1 MYALSNKIHMEKK
14 EKMNVLVIGNGGR
27 EHAVIQA
34 LKKSPKVN
42 KIYAMKGNAGIAEL
56 AELVDINYLDVH
68 AVVDWVKRKGDVDF
82 TVVTP
87 DDPLAIGLVDE
98 LEANGYRAF
107 GPKKNAA
114 VIEASKAFSKALMKK
129 YKIPTATYEI
139 FTTYKEAIEYVKTC
153 PIPVVLKADGLA
165 LGKGVLICKTREEAL
180 AGVKEMMVDQIFGG
194 AGSTIVIEEFLE
206 GPEVSCLAFTD
217 GKTIVPMIT
226 SCDHK
231 RAKDNDEGLNTGG
244 MGTFSPAN
252 FFGENSQKEVMEKIM
267 VPTMYA
273 MNAENRTFKGV
284 LYFGLMKTKSGY
296 KVIEYNAR
304 FGDPETQVI
313 LPMLKTDLMEIFEAI
328 VDERLDEVKI
338 EWEEGACVC
347 LVLASGGYPEKYEKG
362 KEITIGELDADVDLF
377 HAGTARKDGKLV
389 TSGGR
394 VLGVVAKGE
403 TLEKARQKVY
413 ANAERIHFDGMY
425 YRKDIGIKYQDICK
439 E

>member
-1 MYALSNKIHMEKK
+1 
-14 EKMNVLVIGNGGR
+14 MNVLVIGNGGR

-34 LKKSPKVN
+34 LYKSPKVD

-56 AELVDINYLDVH
+56 AEIVDVNYLDVH
-68 AVVDWVKRKGDVDF
+68 AVIDWLKRKGDIDF

-87 DDPLAIGLVDE
+87 DDPLALGLVDE
-98 LEANGYRAF
+98 LESHGYRAF
-107 GPKKNAA
+107 GPKKNAD

-129 YKIPTATYEI
+129 YGIPTATYEI
-139 FTTYKEAIEYVKTC
+139 FTTYEEAVEYVKTC

-180 AGVKEMMVDQIFGG
+180 EGVKEMMIDQKFGG

-252 FFGENSQKEVMEKIM
+252 FFGEKSQKEVMEKIM

-273 MNAENRTFKGV
+273 MNAEKRTFKGV
-284 LYFGLMKTKSGY
+284 LYFGLMKTKTGY

-328 VDERLDEVKI
+328 VDERLGEVKI

-403 TLEKARQKVY
+403 TLEQARQKVY
-413 ANAERIHFDGMY
+413 ANAERIHFEGMY